1 MLGLRF
7 CDVRLRA
14 YQVGVAFG
22 VECRFAL
29 FMLVS
34 VAVAC
39 WLLQAFGQE
48 RSCHTTH
55 VLPYLSYLGDF
66 FQSQLSSVPTH

>member
-1 MLGLRF
+1 MTLDCGLTRLGLHS
-7 CDVRLRA
+7 VLN
-14 YQVGVAFG
+14 VAFH
-22 VECRFAL
+22 FFL
-29 FMLVS
+29 LVS

-48 RSCHTTH
+48 RCCHTTH